1 MNRKKKLLIIQISFL
16 VLGLLI
22 VAFTFYQ
29 KDSKK
34 NTKIVSKEIKEQINK
49 NLNDGENDSDVFYNV
64 SYSGLDLSGNRYIL
78 KSREARTDRSQPEI
92 INLKTVDAFFYFKD
106 GTVLKIKSREC
117 IYNNKTFNMK
127 FSNEVKA
134 NYEGRTLFSENA
146 EYNNSEKFLL
156 VSDKVII
163 KDLKSEMRADKL
175 FFDLNKNTL
184 DISSYNDNN
193 INANINYN
201 EKKF

>member
-1 MNRKKKLLIIQISFL
+1 MNRKKRLLIIQSSFL
-16 VLGLLI
+16 ILGILI

-29 KDSKK
+29 KDSNE

-49 NLNDGENDSDVFYNV
+49 NLNDGENDSDIFFNV

-78 KSREARTDRSQPEI
+78 KSKEARTDRSQSEI

-106 GTVLKIKSREC
+106 GTILKIKSKEC
-117 IYNNKTFNMK
+117 IYNNKTFNMNFK
-127 FSNEVKA
+127 NDVKA

-146 EYNNSEKFLL
+146 EYNNSKKFLL
-156 VSDKVII
+156 ISDKVII
-163 KDLKSEMRADKL
+163 KDFKSEMRADKL

-193 INANINYN
+193 VNANINYN

>member
-1 MNRKKKLLIIQISFL
+1 MNRKKRLLIIQSSFL
-16 VLGLLI
+16 ILGILI

-29 KDSKK
+29 KDSNE

-49 NLNDGENDSDVFYNV
+49 NLNDGENDSDIFFNV

-78 KSREARTDRSQPEI
+78 KSKEARTDRSQSEI

-106 GTVLKIKSREC
+106 GTILKIKSKEC
-117 IYNNKTFNMK
+117 IYNNKTFNMNFK
-127 FSNEVKA
+127 NDVKA

-146 EYNNSEKFLL
+146 EYNNSKKFLL
-156 VSDKVII
+156 ISDKVVI

-193 INANINYN
+193 VNANINYN

>member
-1 MNRKKKLLIIQISFL
+1 MNRKKRLLIIQSSFL
-16 VLGLLI
+16 ILGILI

-29 KDSKK
+29 KDSNE

-49 NLNDGENDSDVFYNV
+49 NLNDGENDSDIFFNV

-78 KSREARTDRSQPEI
+78 KSTEARTDRSQSEI

-106 GTVLKIKSREC
+106 GTILKIKSKEC
-117 IYNNKTFNMK
+117 IYNNKTFNMNFK
-127 FSNEVKA
+127 NDVKA

-146 EYNNSEKFLL
+146 EYNNSKKFLL
-156 VSDKVII
+156 ISDKVII
-163 KDLKSEMRADKL
+163 KDFKSEMRADKL

-193 INANINYN
+193 VNANINYN

>member
-1 MNRKKKLLIIQISFL
+1 MNRKKRLLIIQSSFL
-16 VLGLLI
+16 ILGILI

-29 KDSKK
+29 KDSNE

-78 KSREARTDRSQPEI
+78 KSKEARTDRSQSEI

-106 GTVLKIKSREC
+106 GTILKIKSKEC
-117 IYNNKTFNMK
+117 IYNNKTFNMNFK
-127 FSNEVKA
+127 NDVKA

-146 EYNNSEKFLL
+146 EYNNSKKFLL
-156 VSDKVII
+156 ISDKVII
-163 KDLKSEMRADKL
+163 KDFKSEMRADKL

-193 INANINYN
+193 VNANINYN

>member
-1 MNRKKKLLIIQISFL
+1 MNRKKRLLIIQSSFL
-16 VLGLLI
+16 ILGILI

-29 KDSKK
+29 KDSNE

-78 KSREARTDRSQPEI
+78 KSKEARTDRSQSEI

-106 GTVLKIKSREC
+106 GTILKIKSKEC
-117 IYNNKTFNMK
+117 IYNNKTFNMNFK
-127 FSNEVKA
+127 NDVKA

-146 EYNNSEKFLL
+146 EYNNSKKFLL
-156 VSDKVII
+156 ISDKVVI

-193 INANINYN
+193 VNANINYN